1 MKAMVLMGGGCT
13 IRLMLCLMVMMLVC
27 DKYDLLSWWI
37 NYGTQKPG
45 QVSRINNSYQLQVTA
60 TGYSALDGR
69 NPLQLRY
76 LESKTPLPQTQ
87 PSTGAFRQIST
98 DITRYP
104 SVSYTQPFW
113 PNHDSSPTAD

>member
-45 QVSRINNSYQLQVTA
+45 QVSRINNSYQLLPRDILLLMEETL
-60 TGYSALDGR
+60 SSLD
-69 NPLQLRY
+69 
-76 LESKTPLPQTQ
+76 
-87 PSTGAFRQIST
+87 I
-98 DITRYP
+98 
-104 SVSYTQPFW
+104 
-113 PNHDSSPTAD
+113 